1 MKGGSRRLA
10 ARRAAASGMRQR
22 LDGCDDFGL
31 AGVVNLGMILKCKF
45 EDDFVVDFV
54 NVDDF
59 VSV

>member
-1 MKGGSRRLA
+1 
-10 ARRAAASGMRQR
+10 MRQR